1 MEPYLYHGIK
11 WNNYD
16 LMIKILKNGYI
27 LPRCMQN
34 EEIKDDFNLFNG
46 TKYISL
52 SQKTLIEDDR
62 EIYRVAYDNFIY
74 NKPMFVLD
82 YKNIDIIYPNIFTT
96 FDKDMMSVK
105 EWQNMLHNDDEQR
118 YSDYCDEVQ
127 TKDKI
132 SLKKSLLA
140 LGLPMK
146 HLEDNYTNE
155 DIKKFLNNLKRVLE
169 DNKINVPVI
178 NSSIYDCAD
187 DMEHIKK
194 YSLYM

>member
-82 YKNIDIIYPNIFTT
+82 YKNIDIIYPNIFTI